1 MYGTRSQISREV
13 ANSSS
18 GSRQPLNEHSPGFQ
32 NDHFPTWG
40 FFKVSEVPRR
50 ARGHYVR
57 ASHYSTAHP
66 LADTPTAYTAMQ
78 QLPWLC
84 RPCHSTVVAEG
95 HHSASHCWTAASD
108 CHLHPVPSCTLPA
121 VHSIIMHV
129 CVLSRFS
136 HVRLCATPW
145 TVAHLAPLS
154 VGFSRQEYWSGL
166 PCPPPGDLPNPEVKP
181 SSVMS
186 PALAGR
192 FFTTIAT

>member
-1 MYGTRSQISREV
+1 MVLG
-13 ANSSS
+13 
-18 GSRQPLNEHSPGFQ
+18 
-32 NDHFPTWG
+32 
-40 FFKVSEVPRR
+40 
-50 ARGHYVR
+50 ARLAGR
-57 ASHYSTAHP
+57 LLILP
-66 LADTPTAYTAMQ
+66 LALVSLSMNTAQGSKMITSLHGAFSKSVKFPEGQGVIMFEPVITVLHIHWQIHPQPTQ
-78 QLPWLC
+78 
-84 RPCHSTVVAEG
+84 PCNNSLGFAGLATVAEG
-95 HHSASHCWTAASD
+95 HRSASHCWAAASG

-136 HVRLCATPW
+136 HVRLCTTPW

-181 SSVMS
+181 SSLMS

-192 FFTTIAT
+192 FFTTSAT